1 MSGILTELFPY
12 MYHTGRNELIGYI
25 ECLEP
30 ELDYIRDR
38 YKGLTALIDVNTCP
52 EDYLPYLA
60 AMINCPLIGNDPRK
74 WRGQIKA
81 WPTILRMKGTEASVV
96 TLLEKVGLTQ
106 VHVDTYWR
114 DGGGNYTTER
124 PTGAPV
130 YDAGAGVWLN
140 SRTHYFTLALSTP
153 SGELLSTE
161 DMENIRRLLAYVK
174 PYHAEILEYQLYGR
188 FADASTPEESITTE
202 HVHIPADKY
211 PWTDTVYG
219 SGLLYSEVMNQ
230 LYGGNHHYGDIGFS
244 YAMSPFSYLAYGG
257 ETKYGDTGAVY
268 GLTAHEV
275 PQYGVFRHT
284 EKMGFEIQNSM
295 TDTVPD
301 TEDGVSVYITRELY
315 YDNTVL
321 YGTQYQGS
329 EVYYI

>member
-12 MYHTGRNELIGYI
+12 MYHAGRNELIGYI

-74 WRGQIKA
+74 WRAQIKA
-81 WPTILRMKGTEASVV
+81 WPEILRTKGTEASVV

-114 DGGGNYTTER
+114 DGGGNYTIER
-124 PTGAPV
+124 PTEAPV
-130 YDAGAGVWLN
+130 YDAGAGLWLN

-161 DMENIRRLLAYVK
+161 DMATIKRLLPYVK
-174 PYHAEILEYQLYGR
+174 PHHAEILEYQLYGR
-188 FADASTPEESITTE
+188 FEDICESDELLDARSLTLINERF
-202 HVHIPADKY
+202 
-211 PWTDTVYG
+211 PWMGSYYDSLHRYSSPNDP
-219 SGLLYSEVMNQ
+219 SGLLYGDVSECEEFYNQ
-230 LYGGNHHYGDIGFS
+230 FNHDFFETLWAQYTYNGDLIYDGTS
-244 YAMSPFSYLAYGG
+244 R
-257 ETKYGDTGAVY
+257 
-268 GLTAHEV
+268 
-275 PQYGVFRHT
+275 YGVAAIEHETLYLGQQITMYDAASET
-284 EKMGFEIQNSM
+284 EGFN
-295 TDTVPD
+295 
-301 TEDGVSVYITRELY
+301 
-315 YDNTVL
+315 NTL
-321 YGTQYQGS
+321 L
-329 EVYYI
+329 IFI

>member
-12 MYHTGRNELIGYI
+12 MYHAGRNELIGYI

-153 SGELLSTE
+153 SGEILSTE
-161 DMENIRRLLAYVK
+161 DMENIRRLLTYVK

-188 FADASTPEESITTE
+188 FTDASTPEESITTE
-202 HVHIPADKY
+202 HVHIPADQY
-211 PWTDTVYG
+211 PWVDMIYG
-219 SGLLYSEVMNQ
+219 GGLLYSAVGFQ
-230 LYGGNHHYGDIGFS
+230 LYGGPHTYGESDFEYKPLS
-244 YAMSPFSYLAYGG
+244 YIPPEPDAP
-257 ETKYGDTGAVY
+257 KYGMFLFTETVGMEIQNDFTESAPPAEGFTEYITRYLFYDETV
-268 GLTAHEV
+268 
-275 PQYGVFRHT
+275 QYGVNYQNT
-284 EKMGFEIQNSM
+284 EVK
-295 TDTVPD
+295 
-301 TEDGVSVYITRELY
+301 YI
-315 YDNTVL
+315 
-321 YGTQYQGS
+321 
-329 EVYYI
+329 

>member
-12 MYHTGRNELIGYI
+12 MYHAGRNELIGYI

-74 WRGQIKA
+74 WRVQIKA
-81 WPTILRMKGTEASVV
+81 WPEILRTKGTEASVV

-124 PTGAPV
+124 PTEAPV

-161 DMENIRRLLAYVK
+161 DMATIKRLLPYVK
-174 PYHAEILEYQLYGR
+174 PHHAEILEYQLYGR
-188 FADASTPEESITTE
+188 FEDICESDELLDARSLTLISEQF
-202 HVHIPADKY
+202 
-211 PWTDTVYG
+211 PWLGAYYNGLHRYAAPDDP
-219 SGLLYSEVMNQ
+219 SALLYGDVSECEEFYNQ
-230 LYGGNHHYGDIGFS
+230 IKNDFHETLWAQYKYNGELTYDGSVRYGI
-244 YAMSPFSYLAYGG
+244 AAI
-257 ETKYGDTGAVY
+257 E
-268 GLTAHEV
+268 HEV
-275 PQYGVFRHT
+275 LYLGHQIAMYDTAAETEGFNHT
-284 EKMGFEIQNSM
+284 LLIFI
-295 TDTVPD
+295 
-301 TEDGVSVYITRELY
+301 
-315 YDNTVL
+315 
-321 YGTQYQGS
+321 
-329 EVYYI
+329 